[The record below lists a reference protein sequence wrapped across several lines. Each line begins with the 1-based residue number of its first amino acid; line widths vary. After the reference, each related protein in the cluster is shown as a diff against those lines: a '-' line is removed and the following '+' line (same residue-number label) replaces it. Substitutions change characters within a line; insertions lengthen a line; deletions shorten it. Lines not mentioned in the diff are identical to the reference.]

1 MTWSDLIGAPFGDEE
16 HHYIIE
22 SEIARGG
29 MSRVF
34 RARETDGEVRDVAL
48 KVMALGNEGGSDA
61 QTFAKRFEH
70 EAHAVKRLDH
80 PNIVKVFAT
89 GRTDEFVF
97 IAMQLVMGG
106 TFRQRLGRPMSIPD
120 ACYQMIQ
127 MARALHHAHMHH
139 VIHRDVKPAN
149 MLIDDQDPSHLLLA
163 DFGIA
168 KIMGQKGITKTGT
181 AVGTP
186 EYMAPEQAK
195 GEEIDPRADIYG
207 LACVLYEAL
216 AGRPPFVGPTA
227 LSICYQHVHTRPA
240 YIRGFNPDVPRPL
253 ALVIDQ
259 ALQKNPRDRFNTAE
273 EFANALYPFTEGSAR
288 VAHSVTVGADLL
300 EHMRDGDNETHTSD
314 DAYAPDVMPVDPAG
328 PLPSNVSVM
337 LDLSTLATRHSPIT
351 NPPTEDDTMRQTQE
365 MVPVQDPGRPRHTRP
380 ERPKSRP
387 ITRPREAG
395 DPPSSPYAPMGGS
408 TDVAGLAT
416 IQTPTPFPATRTP
429 PPPPPSRPVS
439 SSRGV
444 SGNQPARTRIFIL
457 IGAALVV
464 SLLTLLLLS
473 HLRPAGSSGTTA
485 IVPTATTTPVATP
498 TALATPTAQPT
509 KAPTTQT
516 NIAPLVIQAAI
527 ATAGG
532 KDSSYCNPANN
543 ITQFKY
549 GQQIYINF
557 CLAPGYG
564 TGRILAAF
572 YWNGTDY
579 SGKVLNSFADVTSGT
594 EDFLTHDADVTLPLG
609 NWTVYAEWNGQ
620 IGQTLHF
627 TIGN

>member
-1 MTWSDLIGAPFGDEE
+1 MVAPAYHYVPGCTGSTTHSGKKIGMTWSDLIGAPFGDEQ
-16 HHYIIE
+16 HHYIID

-34 RARETDGEVRDVAL
+34 RARETGNGARDVAL
-48 KVMALGNEGGSDA
+48 KVMALGNDSGSDV

-106 TFRQRLGRPMSIPD
+106 TFRQRLGRPMPVPD

-288 VAHSVTVGADLL
+288 VSHGMGVGADLL
-300 EHMRDGDNETHTSD
+300 GHMRDGDNETRAGD
-314 DAYAPDVMPVDPAG
+314 DAYAPDVMPSDPSGAA
-328 PLPSNVSVM
+328 LPSNVSVM
-337 LDLSTLATRHSPIT
+337 LDLSTLTTRHGPVT
-351 NPPTEDDTMRQTQE
+351 NPPADDDTMRQTQE
-365 MVPVQDPGRPRHTRP
+365 MMPLQEPSRPRHTRP

-387 ITRPREAG
+387 ITRPRDGE
-395 DPPSSPYAPMGGS
+395 PPSSPYAPTGGM
-408 TDVAGLAT
+408 TDVAGFST
-416 IQTPTPFPATRTP
+416 IQTPTPFPTTRAA
-429 PPPPPSRPVS
+429 PPPPPSRTSPPP
-439 SSRGV
+439 RATAPA
-444 SGNQPARTRIFIL
+444 NQPSRPRIFAL
-457 IGAALVV
+457 IATALVV

-473 HLRPAGSSGTTA
+473 HLRLANGSSTSTAVVPAFTTA
-485 IVPTATTTPVATP
+485 PQATP
-498 TALATPTAQPT
+498 TAVITPTVAPT
-509 KAPTTQT
+509 KAPTAQT
-516 NIAPLVIQAAI
+516 NIAPLVISAAI
-527 ATAGG
+527 ASATITPTTVSPGYA
-532 KDSSYCNPANN
+532 CNSAN
-543 ITQFKY
+543 TQTNFTY
-549 GQQIYINF
+549 GTEIYIS
-557 CLAPGYG
+557 LHRARVWP
-564 TGRILAAF
+564 
-572 YWNGTDY
+572 WNNQ
-579 SGKVLNSFADVTSGT
+579 SS
-594 EDFLTHDADVTLPLG
+594 
-609 NWTVYAEWNGQ
+609 
-620 IGQTLHF
+620 I
-627 TIGN
+627 